1 MISKLVAGN
10 VVSKETLRSWLPRIE
25 NPVAEGE
32 KLKKE
37 FEDELPHSSLD
48 DIQHDNEPIRGE
60 SDEE

>member
-37 FEDELPHSSLD
+37 LRDTLPGSALD
-48 DIQHDNEPIRGE
+48 NIQHTDEAIGGE
-60 SDEE
+60 SDEA